1 MCSCMLGWFSTSYRG
16 LHPVWANSERPHTL
30 LFTFDGD
37 IVTVRTTACSL
48 LRSCMVPLVV
58 DVAFG

>member
-30 LFTFDGD
+30 LLTFDGD
-37 IVTVRTTACSL
+37 IVRVRGTTCL
-48 LRSCMVPLVV
+48 PLCCCMVASVV
-58 DVAFG
+58 DVAFV